1 MGWCSMTP
9 RDKEALERI
18 IECADAINA
27 YVERT
32 GDDWAVP
39 PQRGGTAAD
48 SLGQGQSAPIGMTAT
63 PSSRT

>member
-1 MGWCSMTP
+1 MTP

-32 GDDWAVP
+32 GDNWSDP
-39 PQRGGTAAD
+39 PRHQRTAAD
-48 SLGQGQSAPIGMTAT
+48 CLGQGQSVPIGMTAT